1 MTPDLKDSLPDGR
14 EGPEPHD
21 YPLSAPE
28 VPKLK
33 TAQRRIKRNL
43 RAAPASC
50 SRTQGR
56 GEGERFLCCCPAPP
70 FPIPPASS
78 SFRI

>member
-33 TAQRRIKRNL
+33 TAQRRIKRNQTTAL
-43 RAAPASC
+43 RPRPPPS
-50 SRTQGR
+50 SRS
-56 GEGERFLCCCPAPP
+56 PP
-70 FPIPPASS
+70 RITTPKIIVILLPIP
-78 SFRI
+78 IL